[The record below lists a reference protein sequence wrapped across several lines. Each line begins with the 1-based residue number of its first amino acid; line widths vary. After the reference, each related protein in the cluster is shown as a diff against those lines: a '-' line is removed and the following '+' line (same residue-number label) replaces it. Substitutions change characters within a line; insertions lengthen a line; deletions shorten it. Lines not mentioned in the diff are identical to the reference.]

1 MTAKPFGK
9 PVHHGRTLTKGLR
22 LTIALWGAA
31 VPAYFLC
38 AYATRSYA
46 TLGDSPFFWPAT
58 FGFMT
63 FYAVSIAIWLRRRI
77 SPRAPGES
85 SRTGLLI
92 TRFLLAL
99 LIAFPTGLVS
109 SLLYAP
115 AFKLANG
122 LGSLGSPT
130 VEHAMVTRVDGRW
143 YLDSPYWRDNF
154 RWQIKD
160 VDAIPKDITDGSVA
174 KVTFRTGLLGA
185 RRIASI
191 EYTVL
196 R

>member
-1 MTAKPFGK
+1 MAKPFGK
-9 PVHHGRTLTKGLR
+9 PVHHGRSLTKGLR

-46 TLGDSPFFWPAT
+46 TLADSPFFWPAT

-63 FYAVSIAIWLRRRI
+63 FYAASIALWLRRRI
-77 SPRAPGES
+77 SPRAPGTS
-85 SRTGLLI
+85 SRAGLFI

-99 LIAFPTGLVS
+99 LIALPTGFVS
-109 SLLYAP
+109 SLLYEP

-122 LGSLGSPT
+122 LGSLGGRD
-130 VEHAMVTRVDGRW
+130 VEHAMVTRVDARW
-143 YLDSPYWRDNF
+143 YLDSPYWRDSF
-154 RWQIKD
+154 RWQIKN
-160 VDAIPKDITDGSVA
+160 VDAIPKDITEGSVA

-185 RRIASI
+185 RRIESI

>member
-1 MTAKPFGK
+1 MAKPFGK
-9 PVHHGRTLTKGLR
+9 PVHHGRALTKGLR

-38 AYATRSYA
+38 GYATKSYA
-46 TLGDSPFFWPAT
+46 TLADSPFFWPAGI
-58 FGFMT
+58 GFML
-63 FYAVSIAIWLRRRI
+63 FYAVTIALWLRRRI
-77 SPRAPGES
+77 SPRAPGTS
-85 SRTGLLI
+85 SRAGLFLS
-92 TRFLLAL
+92 RFLVAL

-109 SLLYAP
+109 SLLYEP

-122 LGSLGSPT
+122 LGSLGGRT
-130 VEHAMVTRVDGRW
+130 VEHAMVDKVDSQW
-143 YLDSPYWRDNF
+143 YLDSPYWTGAF
-154 RWQIKD
+154 RWRIKD
-160 VDAIPKDITDGSVA
+160 AAAMPKDVVAGSVA

-185 RRIASI
+185 RRIESI